1 MRLFWAIMEGR
12 TDADWSLNGLP
23 NAGRM
28 DEAARIVNMA
38 FWLSHDI
45 RRDVV
50 LYITF
55 TGPSDPPKTVKF
67 VGGELRKT
75 SPDERSVAA
84 IIRKALGESTTKE
97 WKRVHYG
104 VYVSKKGV
112 EEILKEVSVPVV
124 VLDENGERGK
134 VRENV
139 MYVVGGPY
147 GIPEA
152 EREKFEKFPKLRI
165 GSRIYTASQT
175 VCAINLLLD
184 GVCE

>member
-1 MRLFWAIMEGR
+1 MRVFWAIMEGR
-12 TDADWSLNGLP
+12 TDANWSLNGLP

-28 DEAARIVNMA
+28 DEAARIVNTA

-67 VGGELRKT
+67 IGEELRKT

-84 IIRKALGESTTKE
+84 IIRKALGENVGKE

-112 EEILKEVSVPVV
+112 EDVLEEVSAPVV
-124 VLDENGERGK
+124 VLDENGGK
-134 VRENV
+134 GEIKEDVV
-139 MYVVGGPY
+139 YVVGGPY

-152 EREKFEKFPKLRI
+152 EKEKLEKFPKLRI

-175 VCAINLLLD
+175 VCAINLILD
-184 GVCE
+184 GVCR